1 MEKITLTPK
10 EKAEELL
17 NKMLKNTTIL
27 VGSRVIAK
35 EQALIA
41 AEEVYK
47 EASNK
52 HFIIGRNGLSSKEYW
67 QEVKNQIQKL

>member
-27 VGSRVIAK
+27 VGSRLIAK
-35 EQALIA
+35 EQSVIA
-41 AEEVYK
+41 VSEMLEVLCTYQD
-47 EASNK
+47 
-52 HFIIGRNGLSSKEYW
+52 ISKDYQYW
-67 QEVKNQIQKL
+67 NEVKQEIEKI